1 MNSNNDAL
9 IENIKANLYEIYIDI
24 KNSLSKTELEKLTNG
39 TNKSN
44 DSSID
49 LPILMNNLKTYINFI
64 LHEKNPE
71 TENFNYDNKDTHIE
85 VINQLESYIR
95 KLEDNIKFLIKTLFQ
110 NKIFRD
116 SLESKLRA
124 YLKIEEDYENLKEKV
139 RYEDGKFMEN
149 DRKDN
154 EINILRRENS
164 NLKKEISK
172 IKQKYQKIILLE
184 EKNRGLE
191 KLHLNDEENI
201 KNLNLKINQLN
212 SKIVQMEEEISNS
225 KKSFRETDKMH
236 YLNNEIYIGDNNY
249 KKINFYS
256 TKISLD
262 KFNTKSSSNN
272 SKKTNIQKA
281 SFNFFHNESR
291 NNKSRTTKTM
301 NSYKSLLKSN
311 TYNEKEY
318 TSKNPST
325 QIRNDF
331 YKSVKKNKN
340 NSVSMRAEEKETS
353 EILKKYLKS
362 HDKNNFT
369 RNGKIQGLKKLEPN
383 FSGYKFHISN
393 NSVRRKISREEKN
406 NKNIIYEH
414 SALNIFGINGKYKI

>member
-9 IENIKANLYEIYIDI
+9 IENIKSNLYEIYIDI

-184 EKNRGLE
+184 EKNRGFE
-191 KLHLNDEENI
+191 KLHLNDE
-201 KNLNLKINQLN
+201 
-212 SKIVQMEEEISNS
+212 
-225 KKSFRETDKMH
+225 
-236 YLNNEIYIGDNNY
+236 
-249 KKINFYS
+249 
-256 TKISLD
+256 
-262 KFNTKSSSNN
+262 
-272 SKKTNIQKA
+272 
-281 SFNFFHNESR
+281 
-291 NNKSRTTKTM
+291 
-301 NSYKSLLKSN
+301 
-311 TYNEKEY
+311 
-318 TSKNPST
+318 
-325 QIRNDF
+325 
-331 YKSVKKNKN
+331 
-340 NSVSMRAEEKETS
+340 
-353 EILKKYLKS
+353 
-362 HDKNNFT
+362 
-369 RNGKIQGLKKLEPN
+369 
-383 FSGYKFHISN
+383 
-393 NSVRRKISREEKN
+393 
-406 NKNIIYEH
+406 
-414 SALNIFGINGKYKI
+414 